1 IDELVRPKGIS
12 IDRDGRIWVVDAA
25 PEVVKIMDAEGRL
38 LLFFGFPGNEPG
50 NVNLPSRVK
59 LDYDNVEL
67 FRQYAVPGAE
77 LEFLI
82 IVANQYGLNKINV
95 YGFGSFPE
103 AGAAAA
109 TPE

>member
-1 IDELVRPKGIS
+1 
-12 IDRDGRIWVVDAA
+12 VVDAA

>member
-1 IDELVRPKGIS
+1 
-12 IDRDGRIWVVDAA
+12 
-25 PEVVKIMDAEGRL
+25 
-38 LLFFGFPGNEPG
+38 LLFFGLPGNAPG

-59 LDYDNVEL
+59 LDYDNVGL
-67 FRQYAVPGAE
+67 FEQYAVPGAE
-77 LEFLI
+77 LEFLV

-103 AGAAAA
+103 AGVTAT